1 MMISVVGFRIL
12 RGLWFRIKASEDLGP
27 KDEGSGDLGFGEDLG
42 RECLERSFQ

>member
-27 KDEGSGDLGFGEDLG
+27 KDEGSGIWG
-42 RECLERSFQ
+42 LERILGESV